1 MTWVNKT
8 EFEKLTKSAEEFE
21 DWFNKKLEEQDSKEL
36 TDEPAFR
43 VDQVKKKV
51 EKLSEEIRLIAV
63 RPKPAEKPKKKKKR
77 KKKKSNE
84 TETTEEG
91 TTTEGASDTSTDGEE
106 TATEEAETS
115 ETPERES
122 TESPETEKDVEP

>member
-21 DWFNKKLEEQDSKEL
+21 EWFNKKLEDQASKEL
-36 TDEPAFR
+36 TDEPAFK

-51 EKLSEEIRLIAV
+51 EKLSEDIRLIAI
-63 RPKPAEKPKKKKKR
+63 RPKPAEKPKKKKKK

-84 TETTEEG
+84 TETAEG
-91 TTTEGASDTSTDGEE
+91 TETPAEDGASSSSTDGEE
-106 TATEEAETS
+106 GGS
-115 ETPERES
+115 ETDKEQDSGSER
-122 TESPETEKDVEP
+122 